1 MHNSKKDGRAAG
13 ENRIIHPHLLHEEQ
27 LSPEK
32 ALEYSLFTV
41 YILPCNVLH
50 QLVILKYLSDIEDV
64 GVEWSLL

>member
-32 ALEYSLFTV
+32 ALEYSLFTSSFTLQRV
-41 YILPCNVLH
+41 TSVG
-50 QLVILKYLSDIEDV
+50 DIEV
-64 GVEWSLL
+64 FV